1 MGGAEGRRL
10 QYVFTEPN
18 WPQFTV
24 FMINAVCRA
33 RDRQATNT
41 NPTPL
46 SLTRKCYFYSLHR
59 NFFFE
64 KGKIARILLV
74 FWLAIF
80 FFIVFWSCLRVASCE
95 GAIKAA
101 RAAYQSTQ
109 YWPTSCCCCRWW
121 LCLPV
126 TAPRCSTTTRSPPT
140 RRASVASSSGRNC
153 LLFYRSHFY
162 LDISKNKLFA
172 ERKARQQ

>member
-41 NPTPL
+41 TIFDKEVLLLQPTP
-46 SLTRKCYFYSLHR
+46 SI
-59 NFFFE
+59 FFG
-64 KGKIARILLV
+64 KMGKIARILLV

>member
-1 MGGAEGRRL
+1 MFSLSQIGRNSPCL
-10 QYVFTEPN
+10 WLMLFVEHGT
-18 WPQFTV
+18 
-24 FMINAVCRA
+24 A
-33 RDRQATNT
+33 RPPT
-41 NPTPL
+41 PTPL

-59 NFFFE
+59 QFFFG
-64 KGKIARILLV
+64 KMGKIARILLV